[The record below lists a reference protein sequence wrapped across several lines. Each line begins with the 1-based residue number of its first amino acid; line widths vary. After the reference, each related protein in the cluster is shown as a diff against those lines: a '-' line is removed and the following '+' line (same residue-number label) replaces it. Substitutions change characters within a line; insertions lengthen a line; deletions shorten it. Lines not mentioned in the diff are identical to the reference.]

1 MGTVVE
7 ATATAVA
14 EEGSGSPSAI
24 ELADQAARVCLER
37 AGRGPDDVQVLIN
50 AGVYLDRNISEPA
63 IAALIQEDIGANPEI
78 QPGVGQGT
86 LSFDVRNGAC
96 GMLTGMYLVDGLL
109 ASGTVQCGMVVGGDV
124 DPEPGISQAFG
135 FPAAAGAVVLSWDD
149 SRPGLTAFTFRTFPE
164 FGEEFHSYVD
174 WHEDADNGEGRNM
187 LTVEIDDHYSA
198 HALTCAESTVREL
211 AAEEEFDLGDVD
223 LLIATASVPD
233 FAAALGQ
240 RLGITRA
247 RIASLSDGFAGAH
260 TAAPAIAR
268 EPVQPLRPGDSRTA
282 LVVSAGSGI
291 TVVAALH
298 RA

>member
-7 ATATAVA
+7 ATAVATA
-14 EEGSGSPSAI
+14 EERSGPPSAI
-24 ELADQAARVCLER
+24 ELADEAARMCLVR
-37 AGRGPDDVQVLIN
+37 AGRSPGDVQLLIN

-109 ASGTVQCGMVVGGDV
+109 ASGTVECGMVVGGDV

-149 SRPGLTAFTFRTFPE
+149 SRPGLTAFKFETFPE
-164 FGEEFHSYVD
+164 FGEEFRSHVD
-174 WHEDADNGEGRNM
+174 WHEDAGNGQGRNM
-187 LTVEIDDHYSA
+187 LTVEIDEHYRQ
-198 HALTCAESTVREL
+198 HALACAESTVREL
-211 AAEEEFDLGDVD
+211 AADEGFDLNEVD

-291 TVVAALH
+291 TVVTALH
-298 RA
+298 RT

>member
-1 MGTVVE
+1 MGTIVE
-7 ATATAVA
+7 ATATATT
-14 EEGSGSPSAI
+14 EDRSGSPSAI
-24 ELADQAARVCLER
+24 ELADAAARVCLER
-37 AGRGPDDVQVLIN
+37 AGRGPGDVQVLIN

-96 GMLTGMYLVDGLL
+96 GLLTGMYLVDGLL
-109 ASGTVQCGMVVGGDV
+109 ASGTVQCGIVVGGDV
-124 DPEPGISQAFG
+124 DPEPGVSEGFG
-135 FPAAAGAVVLSWDD
+135 FPAAAGAVLLSSDD
-149 SRPGLTAFTFRTFPE
+149 SRPGLTAFKFETFPE
-164 FGEEFHSYVD
+164 FGDEFQSYIA
-174 WHEDADNGEGRNM
+174 WHEAPGNGQGKNT
-187 LTVEIDDHYSA
+187 LTVEIDDDYPA
-198 HALTCAESTVREL
+198 HALVCAESTVREL
-211 AAEEEFDLGDVD
+211 AAEEGLDLAEID

-247 RIASLSDGFAGAH
+247 RVASLSDGFAGAH

-268 EPVQPLRPGDSRTA
+268 EPVPPGTSHTA
-282 LVVSAGSGI
+282 LVVSAGAGI
-291 TVVAALH
+291 TVVAALY